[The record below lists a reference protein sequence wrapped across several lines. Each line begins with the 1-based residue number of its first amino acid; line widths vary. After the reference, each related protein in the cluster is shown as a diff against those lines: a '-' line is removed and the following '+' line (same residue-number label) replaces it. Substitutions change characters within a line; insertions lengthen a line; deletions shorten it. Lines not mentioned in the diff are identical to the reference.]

1 MCDKEVCV
9 TVVLFGR
16 YVDDVIN
23 RIDRMF
29 PEMSIQL
36 SRPNGTSAMLLVSWV
51 LLSFLMDFLRDCI
64 AISKRQAIKDCFF
77 SQKHSALHLTQRCK
91 ISFAFRQIDDK
102 KNFTFKCFW
111 LLNKI
116 VEI

>member
-77 SQKHSALHLTQRCK
+77 PRN
-91 ISFAFRQIDDK
+91 I
-102 KNFTFKCFW
+102 
-111 LLNKI
+111 LLFI
-116 VEI
+116 